1 MTSFQNLGPEP
12 LQGHHWE
19 RALGTSRKRT
29 LMNPVSSLFLLLFS
43 VILYNVE
50 QSLFL
55 SFEPEPLNPTMVKDQ
70 REEICIPCS

>member
-1 MTSFQNLGPEP
+1 
-12 LQGHHWE
+12 
-19 RALGTSRKRT
+19 
-29 LMNPVSSLFLLLFS
+29 MNPVSSLFLLLFS

-55 SFEPEPLNPTMVKDQ
+55 SFEPEPLNPTMEKDQ